1 LPTISA
7 STTTDS
13 ESSIVAEGRTEPAA
27 AAAASRPNPRVRGE
41 RVYLRALEP
50 EDVEHVHRWY
60 EHADTARLMG
70 EMPRSLAHRR
80 ADAEGDVSKAG
91 RDWFSFAICL
101 LTDDRPIGRADIFEI
116 DRINGSAGF
125 GIAIGEH
132 DQRGAGLGTDAVN
145 ALADFCFGQL
155 RLERLWLITDSVN
168 ARAQRVYEKAGF
180 VREGVLRR
188 AFYQDGVFQDDIRM
202 AMLRSEWDAL
212 TRKRSWQYAER

>member
-1 LPTISA
+1 
-7 STTTDS
+7 
-13 ESSIVAEGRTEPAA
+13 VAEGSAEPPAA
-27 AAAASRPNPRVRGE
+27 ADANRPNPRVRGE

-50 EDVEHVHRWY
+50 DDIEHVHRWY

-80 ADAEGDVSKAG
+80 SDAEADVGKAG
-91 RDWFSFAICL
+91 RDWFSFVICL
-101 LTDDRPIGRADIFEI
+101 LTDDRPIGRADVFEI

-155 RLERLWLITDSVN
+155 RLERLWLVTDSVN

-212 TRKRSWQYAER
+212 PRKRSWQYQER

>member
-1 LPTISA
+1 MTAP
-7 STTTDS
+7 
-13 ESSIVAEGRTEPAA
+13 PAA
-27 AAAASRPNPRVRGE
+27 ATASRPNPRVRGE

-50 EDVEHVHRWY
+50 DDIEHVHRWY

-70 EMPRSLAHRR
+70 EMPRSRAHRR
-80 ADAEGDVSKAG
+80 SDADGDVGKAG
-91 RDWFSFAICL
+91 RDWFSFVICL
-101 LTDDRPIGRADIFEI
+101 LSDDRPIGRADVFEI

-155 RLERLWLITDSVN
+155 RLERLWLVTDSVN

-188 AFYQDGVFQDDIRM
+188 AFYQDGVFSDDIRM

-212 TRKRSWQYAER
+212 PRKRSWQYPER

>member
-1 LPTISA
+1 M
-7 STTTDS
+7 
-13 ESSIVAEGRTEPAA
+13 AEGSAEPPAA
-27 AAAASRPNPRVRGE
+27 ADANRPNPRVRGE

-50 EDVEHVHRWY
+50 DDIEHVHRWY

-80 ADAEGDVSKAG
+80 SDAEADVGKAG
-91 RDWFSFAICL
+91 RDWFSFVICL
-101 LTDDRPIGRADIFEI
+101 LTDDRPIGRADVFEI

-155 RLERLWLITDSVN
+155 RLERLWLVTDSVN

-212 TRKRSWQYAER
+212 PRKRSWQYQER

>member
-1 LPTISA
+1 M
-7 STTTDS
+7 
-13 ESSIVAEGRTEPAA
+13 AEGTTEPAA
-27 AAAASRPNPRVRGE
+27 AVAESRPNPSVRGE

-50 EDVEHVHRWY
+50 ADIEHVHRWY
-60 EHADTARLMG
+60 EHADTARL
-70 EMPRSLAHRR
+70 SLAHRR
-80 ADAEGDVSKAG
+80 SDAEGDVGKAG
-91 RDWFSFAICL
+91 RDWFSFVICL
-101 LTDDRPIGRADIFEI
+101 LTDDRPIGRADVFEI

-145 ALADFCFGQL
+145 TIADFCFGQL

-188 AFYQDGVFQDDIRM
+188 AFYQDGVFSDDIRM

-212 TRKRSWQYAER
+212 PRKRSWQYAQR

>member
-1 LPTISA
+1 M
-7 STTTDS
+7 
-13 ESSIVAEGRTEPAA
+13 AEGSAEPPAA
-27 AAAASRPNPRVRGE
+27 ADASRPNPRVRGE

-50 EDVEHVHRWY
+50 DDIEHVHRWY

-80 ADAEGDVSKAG
+80 SDAEADVGKAG
-91 RDWFSFAICL
+91 RDWFSFVICL
-101 LTDDRPIGRADIFEI
+101 LTDDRPIGRADVFEI

-155 RLERLWLITDSVN
+155 RLERLWLVTDSVN

-212 TRKRSWQYAER
+212 PRKRSWQYQER

>member
-1 LPTISA
+1 
-7 STTTDS
+7 
-13 ESSIVAEGRTEPAA
+13 VADGRTEPADA
-27 AAAASRPNPRVRGE
+27 VAPSRPNPPVRGE

-80 ADAEGDVSKAG
+80 ADAEGEVGKAG
-91 RDWFSFAICL
+91 RDWFSFVICL
-101 LTDDRPIGRADIFEI
+101 LTDDRPIGRADVFEI

-168 ARAQRVYEKAGF
+168 ARAQHVYEKAGF

-202 AMLRSEWDAL
+202 AMLRAEWDAL
-212 TRKRSWQYAER
+212 PRKRSWQYAER

>member
-1 LPTISA
+1 M
-7 STTTDS
+7 
-13 ESSIVAEGRTEPAA
+13 AEGTIEPAVA
-27 AAAASRPNPRVRGE
+27 AAQSRPNPPVRGE

-50 EDVEHVHRWY
+50 ADIEHVHRWY

-80 ADAEGDVSKAG
+80 SDAEGDVGKAG
-91 RDWFSFAICL
+91 RDWFSFVICL
-101 LTDDRPIGRADIFEI
+101 LSDDRPIGRADVFEI

-132 DQRGAGLGTDAVN
+132 DLRGEGLGTDAVN
-145 ALADFCFGQL
+145 AIADFCFGQL

-168 ARAQRVYEKAGF
+168 ARAQHVYEKAGF

-212 TRKRSWQYAER
+212 PRKRSWQFAER

>member
-1 LPTISA
+1 
-7 STTTDS
+7 
-13 ESSIVAEGRTEPAA
+13 VAEGTIETV
-27 AAAASRPNPRVRGE
+27 AASRPNPPVRGE

-50 EDVEHVHRWY
+50 ADIEHVHRWY

-80 ADAEGDVSKAG
+80 SDAEGDVGKAG
-91 RDWFSFAICL
+91 RDWFSFVICL
-101 LTDDRPIGRADIFEI
+101 LTDDRPIGRADVFEI

-145 ALADFCFGQL
+145 TIADFCFGQL

-188 AFYQDGVFQDDIRM
+188 AFYQDGVFSDDIRM

-212 TRKRSWQYAER
+212 RRKRSWQYAER

>member
-1 LPTISA
+1 
-7 STTTDS
+7 
-13 ESSIVAEGRTEPAA
+13 VAEGRTEPAA

-116 DRINGSAGF
+116 DRTNGSAGF

>member
-1 LPTISA
+1 M
-7 STTTDS
+7 TTDC
-13 ESSIVAEGRTEPAA
+13 ESSTVAEGTTEPAA
-27 AAAASRPNPRVRGE
+27 AADASRPNPRVRGE

-50 EDVEHVHRWY
+50 DDVEHVHRWY

-80 ADAEGDVSKAG
+80 ADAEGDVGKAG

-101 LTDDRPIGRADIFEI
+101 LTDDRPIGRADVFEI

-145 ALADFCFGQL
+145 ALTDFCFGQL

-168 ARAQRVYEKAGF
+168 ARAQHVYEKAGF

-212 TRKRSWQYAER
+212 PRKRSWQYPER

>member
-1 LPTISA
+1 M
-7 STTTDS
+7 
-13 ESSIVAEGRTEPAA
+13 AEGTIETV
-27 AAAASRPNPRVRGE
+27 AASRPNPPVRGE

-50 EDVEHVHRWY
+50 ADIEHVHRWY

-80 ADAEGDVSKAG
+80 SDAEGDVGKAG
-91 RDWFSFAICL
+91 RDWFSFVICL
-101 LTDDRPIGRADIFEI
+101 LTDDRPIGRADVFEI

-145 ALADFCFGQL
+145 TIADFCFGQL

-188 AFYQDGVFQDDIRM
+188 AFYQDGVFSDDIRM

-212 TRKRSWQYAER
+212 RRKRSWQYAER

>member
-1 LPTISA
+1 
-7 STTTDS
+7 
-13 ESSIVAEGRTEPAA
+13 VAEGRTESAA

-116 DRINGSAGF
+116 DRTNGSAGF

-168 ARAQRVYEKAGF
+168 ARAQHVYEKAGF

-212 TRKRSWQYAER
+212 PRKRSWQYAER

>member
-1 LPTISA
+1 M
-7 STTTDS
+7 
-13 ESSIVAEGRTEPAA
+13 AEGTTEPAA
-27 AAAASRPNPRVRGE
+27 AVAESRPNPPVPGE

-50 EDVEHVHRWY
+50 ADIEHVHRWY

-80 ADAEGDVSKAG
+80 SDAEGDVGKAG
-91 RDWFSFAICL
+91 RDWFSFVICL
-101 LTDDRPIGRADIFEI
+101 LTDDRPIGRADVFEI

-145 ALADFCFGQL
+145 TIADFCFGQL

-188 AFYQDGVFQDDIRM
+188 AFYQDGVFSDDIRM

-212 TRKRSWQYAER
+212 RRKRSWQYAER

>member
-168 ARAQRVYEKAGF
+168 ARAQHVYEKAGF

>member
-1 LPTISA
+1 
-7 STTTDS
+7 
-13 ESSIVAEGRTEPAA
+13 VAEGRTEPAA

-145 ALADFCFGQL
+145 ALADFCLGQL

-168 ARAQRVYEKAGF
+168 ARAQHVYEKAGF

-212 TRKRSWQYAER
+212 SRKRSWQYAER

>member
-1 LPTISA
+1 M
-7 STTTDS
+7 
-13 ESSIVAEGRTEPAA
+13 AEGTAEPPAA
-27 AAAASRPNPRVRGE
+27 ADASRPNPRVRGE

-50 EDVEHVHRWY
+50 DDIEHVHRWY

-80 ADAEGDVSKAG
+80 SDAEADVGKAG
-91 RDWFSFAICL
+91 RDWFSFVICL
-101 LTDDRPIGRADIFEI
+101 LTDDRPIGRADVFEI

-155 RLERLWLITDSVN
+155 RLERLWLATDSVN

-212 TRKRSWQYAER
+212 PRKRSWQYQER